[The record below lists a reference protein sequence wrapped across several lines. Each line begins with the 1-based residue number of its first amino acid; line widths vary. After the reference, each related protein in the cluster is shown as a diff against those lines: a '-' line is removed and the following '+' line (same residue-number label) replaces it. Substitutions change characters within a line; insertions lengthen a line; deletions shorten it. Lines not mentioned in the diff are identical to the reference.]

1 MADDKIIKIGDT
13 KYALHPEV
21 YGLLQKLNQEN
32 SSLKEAIM
40 EWYGQE
46 ERDISSRSALY
57 PIAEIAKTFLPKG
70 STVADD
76 DAPEDEE
83 DPDEV
88 DEAEARDE
96 VDPDEHDDE
105 DEDDEEEPPL

>member
-13 KYALHPEV
+13 KYALHPDV
-21 YGLLQKLNQEN
+21 YGLLQKLNTEN

-57 PIAEIAKTFLPKG
+57 PIAEIAKTLLPKG

-76 DAPEDEE
+76 DAPEEDE

-88 DEAEARDE
+88 DEAEERDE
-96 VDPDEHDDE
+96 ADEHNEDE
-105 DEDDEEEPPL
+105 DEDDEEESPL

>member
-1 MADDKIIKIGDT
+1 MADEKIIKIGDT
-13 KYALHPEV
+13 KYSLHPEV
-21 YGLLQKLNQEN
+21 YGLLQKLNTEN

-57 PIAEIAKTFLPKG
+57 PIAEIAKTLLPKG

-76 DAPEDEE
+76 DAPEEDE
-83 DPDEV
+83 DQDEV
-88 DEAEARDE
+88 DEVEE
-96 VDPDEHDDE
+96 K
-105 DEDDEEEPPL
+105 DEEEEEEEQEEEEESPL